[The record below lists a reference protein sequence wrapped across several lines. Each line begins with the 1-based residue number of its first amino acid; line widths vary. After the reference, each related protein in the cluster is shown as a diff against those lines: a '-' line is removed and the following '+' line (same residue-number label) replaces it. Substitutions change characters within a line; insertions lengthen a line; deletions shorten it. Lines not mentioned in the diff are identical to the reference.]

1 MSGGKHHPYTYAKPD
16 DWIEGYN
23 NRTSDLATEDAKDA
37 FAAGLAD
44 KQFEDKHNNI
54 VASPQLDNTS
64 FEQELHIIF
73 QMSEHPKRFNFSSF
87 DNIVGRFKSDLLWV
101 GLRGSMSEDEVNY
114 QYYAGSSAQRAY
126 KKMQTQAK
134 HPQILF
140 KEQKDDEERST
151 EDEEKSESY
160 KDYLSEEEIKIITS
174 DDYRTPTGP
183 WFGEVG
189 RMVFGRSQSA
199 AREFTWKLNSTD
211 VYDNGVKNT
220 IDTTSK
226 KVSLQTLTKIDML
239 TTSVV

>member
-1 MSGGKHHPYTYAKPD
+1 VSGGIHHPYTYAKSD

-23 NRTSDLATEDAKDA
+23 NHTSDPATDDAKDA

-44 KQFEDKHNNI
+44 KQFEDKNNNI
-54 VASPQLDNTS
+54 VASPHLSNID

-73 QMSEHPKRFNFSSF
+73 QMSEQPRRFNSSSF

-101 GLRGSMSEDEVNY
+101 ALRGSMSEDEVNY

-134 HPQILF
+134 YPQILY
-140 KEQKDDEERST
+140 KEQTEEEERSG
-151 EDEEKSESY
+151 SY
-160 KDYLSEEEIKIITS
+160 KGDLSPEEDKIITS
-174 DDYRTPTGP
+174 DDYKTPTGP

-189 RMVFGRSQSA
+189 RMVFGRSQIA

-211 VYDNGVKNT
+211 VYNEGVKNT

-226 KVSLQTLTKIDML
+226 KVSLRTLIEIDLL